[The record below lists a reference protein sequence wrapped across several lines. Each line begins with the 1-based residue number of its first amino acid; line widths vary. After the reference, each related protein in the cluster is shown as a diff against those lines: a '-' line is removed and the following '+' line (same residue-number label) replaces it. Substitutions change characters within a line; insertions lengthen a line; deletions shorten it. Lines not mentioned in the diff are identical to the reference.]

1 MMKLANHQRSLAFGE
16 LCAEAVSRLD
26 ILMTMAIH
34 GTMNLTTEMS
44 TQILSYIILGT
55 KRKGTLHSE

>member
-1 MMKLANHQRSLAFGE
+1 MLKLANHQRSLAFGE

-34 GTMNLTTEMS
+34 GTMNVTTENEYTISFIHYLAYFMERQGS
-44 TQILSYIILGT
+44 
-55 KRKGTLHSE
+55 